1 MRSYRLEDENLKFS
15 EFRES
20 QLGLLAG
27 DFVRSRST
35 KARCSVLQRALV
47 WWRVVVGRYCQLESG
62 SSRQLSRFSPIV
74 VPKLPGTR

>member
-27 DFVRSRST
+27 DFMRSRST
-35 KARCSVLQRALV
+35 KARCSILRRALV
-47 WWRVVVGRYCQLESG
+47 WSVVVGRVRQLESG